1 MDKIVFSQLLVH
13 VEQNFLHNPFQSAYR
28 KGQSTESALL
38 KIIISD
44 LLLGF
49 DDDTVSFL
57 ASLDLSLDSTVLAFM
72 MLLSPSFA
80 LWS

>member
-1 MDKIVFSQLLVH
+1 MWNKIFFIIHSNLL
-13 VEQNFLHNPFQSAYR
+13 
-28 KGQSTESALL
+28 TERVKVLNV